1 MTSIIKVQNIQYTD
15 GDAAL
20 TIADGGGVTAASS
33 VAVTGDLTVDT
44 NTLFVDAS
52 TNKVHIN
59 STSADLDTSGF
70 SCEFAGGNNYIA
82 HFENTTNATIIPD
95 GNRLNIAKM
104 WFLDLYD
111 KDYLNAHHHGGNLL
125 SGIIYLKIPNVPKT
139 SYPNGC
145 IEFTYNPM
153 VLPEKLINSNTFML
167 EPKEKQM
174 YIWPSWLFHTV
185 YPYYGN
191 ESRRSLSFNINIA
204 PV

>member
-1 MTSIIKVQNIQYTD
+1 MNFIYPFQPPAILNKEIDTLLIDKINKQCDELLPNKQELEATSQLLNTFPH
-15 GDAAL
+15 GDAVNIYYPIEEL
-20 TIADGGGVTAASS
+20 QKEIIEASYY
-33 VAVTGDLTVDT
+33 
-44 NTLFVDAS
+44 
-52 TNKVHIN
+52 
-59 STSADLDTSGF
+59 
-70 SCEFAGGNNYIA
+70 YIGS
-82 HFENTTNATIIPD
+82 FENTTNATIIPD